1 MNEYNDRPAD
11 DPDPGTDDRP
21 VAGYGWSGHNP
32 DHRTDDHTG
41 DPTGDHTGDHTDD
54 HTDDHTGEQAGEH
67 TDELEDQRT
76 DDETPGEDEPLVG
89 EVWNDDTS
97 TEQAATD
104 EGEQGAGAADLT
116 EEERAEDT
124 ETGRDHVGE
133 PFGTEEPMIVT
144 EPAADESAEDTT
156 EAEQAEEAPL
166 EEEPAAA
173 AETPEAE
180 TPETEPVAVVP
191 VAVDEPGDTAG
202 STADDA
208 GTVTEPGAEPV
219 VDGARPTAADELSI
233 DYLVDPEAAE
243 RFRNRWRDVKGTF
256 VDDPADAVR
265 QASAL
270 SAEAVEELTAALG
283 RLRQNLDDHWSEGKE
298 IDTER
303 LRVALRGYGSFI
315 DRLLTR

>member
-21 VAGYGWSGHNP
+21 VAGFGWAGHNP
-32 DHRTDDHTG
+32 DHRTDDHA
-41 DPTGDHTGDHTDD
+41 GDHTGDHTDD

-67 TDELEDQRT
+67 TDELEDRRT

-116 EEERAEDT
+116 GKERAEDT

>member
-11 DPDPGTDDRP
+11 DPDPGNEDRP
-21 VAGYGWSGHNP
+21 VAGFGWAGHNP
-32 DHRTDDHTG
+32 DHQTDDNTG
-41 DPTGDHTGDHTDD
+41 EHTD
-54 HTDDHTGEQAGEH
+54 EQAGEH
-67 TDELEDQRT
+67 TDELNDQRT

-89 EVWNDDTS
+89 EVWNDDS
-97 TEQAATD
+97 ATEDGEHTGHEAGTAFSG
-104 EGEQGAGAADLT
+104 EGEQDAGSSDLD
-116 EEERAEDT
+116 EEERAEGS
-124 ETGRDHVGE
+124 ETGHDHVGE

-144 EPAADESAEDTT
+144 EPAADEATTADENAEDTT
-156 EAEQAEEAPL
+156 EAEPAEGEPS
-166 EEEPAAA
+166 EEEPV

-180 TPETEPVAVVP
+180 PVAVAVP
-191 VAVDEPGDTAG
+191 ADAADSA
-202 STADDA
+202 ADDA
-208 GTVTEPGAEPV
+208 EPVTEPEAEPV
-219 VDGARPTAADELSI
+219 VDGARPTNADELAI

-270 SAEAVEELTAALG
+270 SGEAVEELTAALG
-283 RLRQNLDDHWSEGKE
+283 RLRQSLDGHWDEGKE
-298 IDTER
+298 ADTER

>member
-21 VAGYGWSGHNP
+21 VAGFGWAGHNP

-41 DPTGDHTGDHTDD
+41 DHTGDDTGDHTG
-54 HTDDHTGEQAGEH
+54 EQTGEH

-116 EEERAEDT
+116 GKERAEDT

>member
-41 DPTGDHTGDHTDD
+41 DPTGDHTGD

-116 EEERAEDT
+116 EKERAEDT